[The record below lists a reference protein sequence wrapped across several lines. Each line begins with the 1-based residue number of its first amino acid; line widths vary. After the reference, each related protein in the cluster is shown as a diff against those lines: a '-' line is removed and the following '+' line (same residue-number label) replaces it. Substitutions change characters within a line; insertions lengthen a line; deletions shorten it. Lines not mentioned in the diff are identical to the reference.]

1 MFTDTKYSTILSRQ
15 QNKAAQIVCTDFAF
29 KIINGDES
37 VTPTYQE
44 IRCQMI
50 FDVKMEDFHRK
61 ETFVTGGHTTNTQ
74 HAMTYESVV

>member
-1 MFTDTKYSTILSRQ
+1 VRLEKENDSTLWQDAVRKEMKNLRI
-15 QNKAAQIVCTDFAF
+15 AF
-29 KIINGDES
+29 KIINGDKS

-44 IRCQMI
+44 IRCHMI

-61 ETFVTGGHTTNTQ
+61 ARFVTGGHTTNTQ